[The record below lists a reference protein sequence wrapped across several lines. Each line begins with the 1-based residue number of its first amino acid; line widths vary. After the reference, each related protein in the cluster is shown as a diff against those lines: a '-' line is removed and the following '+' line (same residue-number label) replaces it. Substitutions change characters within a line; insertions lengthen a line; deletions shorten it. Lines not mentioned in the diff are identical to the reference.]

1 MVQYSGKKS
10 VVLLSGGLDSTVAFK
25 RAIDMGDVLLA
36 LTFDYGQRAAT
47 QEAKAAAE
55 MSARYNVEHR
65 LIELPWLK
73 GITKTAL
80 VCTDENMPELSADE
94 LDGAG
99 GKTTESAKSVWVP
112 NRNGV
117 FINIAASFCE
127 ALGAELIITGF
138 NMEEAATF
146 PDNSPEF
153 IEAINSSLGYSTL
166 SKVKLLSPT
175 SSLNKEEIVR
185 LAMEINAPLELL
197 WSCYEGGDKMCGS
210 CESCMR
216 LKRALED
223 AGSDLLDRLF

>member
-1 MVQYSGKKS
+1 MAIDSDKKS

-25 RAIDMGDVLLA
+25 KSADISDVVLT
-36 LTFDYGQRAAT
+36 LTFDYGQRAA
-47 QEAKAAAE
+47 AKEAAAAAK

-80 VCTDENMPELSADE
+80 VCTDKIIPELSTDE

-99 GKTTESAKSVWVP
+99 GKTEQSARSVWVP

-127 ALGAELIITGF
+127 ALGAELIIAGF

-166 SKVKLLSPT
+166 SKVMLLSPT
-175 SSLNKEEIVR
+175 SSLNKKEIVH
-185 LAMEINAPLELL
+185 LGMDIDAPLELL
-197 WSCYEGGDKMCGS
+197 WSCYEGGEKMCGA

-216 LKRALED
+216 LKRALKEAD
-223 AGSDLLDRLF
+223 CGLLNRLF